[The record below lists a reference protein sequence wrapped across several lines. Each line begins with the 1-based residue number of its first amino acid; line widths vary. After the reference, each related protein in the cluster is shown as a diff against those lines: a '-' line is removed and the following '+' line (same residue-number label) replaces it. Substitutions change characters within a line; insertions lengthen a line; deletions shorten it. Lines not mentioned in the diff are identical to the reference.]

1 MSYVH
6 EHLRDQVTEDL
17 GSRAGQYDVE
27 AIVCDLQFHGTT
39 DLSDLSQDAYG
50 EVLSYHRNII

>member
-17 GSRAGQYDVE
+17 GSRALRYDVE
-27 AIVCDLQFHGTT
+27 AIVCDLQFHGIQ
-39 DLSDLSQDAYG
+39 DIGDLSQAEYSQ
-50 EVLSYHRNII
+50 VLSYHRNII

>member
-17 GSRAGQYDVE
+17 GYRVGQYDVE
-27 AIVCDLQFHGTT
+27 AIVCDLQFHWYAGH
-39 DLSDLSQDAYG
+39 Q
-50 EVLSYHRNII
+50 